1 MKNTTS
7 IGMFAAIAFAVGV
20 AGISFSDG
28 SLKLQDDTPA
38 STMDGGSI
46 TGHIEIIH
54 TDQDGNIRAYMQT
67 DNAIVNDGRN
77 CAAAALFGANTGC
90 TDSTPGPYNVIGL
103 GNGTALSGSTSQLEL
118 NGAITGDGLG
128 RVVANL
134 GTFTNSTNDSDPA
147 IQRITY
153 QFTYTGSQ
161 SSNPI
166 NQAGLFNTTSASPSS
181 AFALKNFPSTVNMN
195 TNDQLTVNWDI
206 TIDGT
211 DAYS

>member
-1 MKNTTS
+1 MKKTTS
-7 IGMFAAIAFAVGV
+7 VGMFVAIAFAVGMV
-20 AGISFSDG
+20 GINFSDG
-28 SLKLQDDTPA
+28 SLKLQSDTPA

-77 CAAAALFGANTGC
+77 CTAAALFGANTGC
-90 TDSTPGPYNVIGL
+90 TDTTPGPYNVIGL
-103 GNGTALSGSTSQLEL
+103 GNGTALSGSTSQLLLSGE
-118 NGAITGDGLG
+118 ITGDGLG
-128 RVVANL
+128 RTVASL
-134 GTFTNSTNDSDPA
+134 GTFTNATADSAPA
-147 IQRITY
+147 VQRITY

-166 NQAGLFNTTSASPSS
+166 NQAGLFNGTGSPTST
-181 AFALKNFPSTVNMN
+181 FALKNFPSAVNMN

>member
-1 MKNTTS
+1 MKKTTS
-7 IGMFAAIAFAVGV
+7 VGMFAAIVFAVGM

-28 SLKLQDDTPA
+28 SLKLQDNTPA

-54 TDQDGNIRAYMQT
+54 TDKDGNIRAYMQT

-77 CAAAALFGANTGC
+77 CTAAVLFGYNTGC
-90 TDSTPGPYNVIGL
+90 TDTTPGPYTVIGL
-103 GNGTALSGSTSQLEL
+103 GNGTALSGSTSQLLL
-118 NGAITGDGLG
+118 NGEITGDGLS
-128 RVVANL
+128 RVAGTL
-134 GTFTNSTNDSDPA
+134 GTFTNATADSAPA
-147 IQRITY
+147 VQRISTV
-153 QFTYTGSQ
+153 FTWGGVTANSV
-161 SSNPI
+161 
-166 NQAGLFNTTSASPSS
+166 NQAGLFNTTSGTTST
-181 AFALKNFPSTVNMN
+181 FALKNFPSTVVMN

>member
-1 MKNTTS
+1 MRNTTS

-54 TDQDGNIRAYMQT
+54 TDQDGNILAYMQT

-77 CAAAALFGANTGC
+77 CTAAVLFGANTGC
-90 TDSTPGPYNVIGL
+90 TDTTPGPYNVIGL
-103 GNGTALSGSTSQLEL
+103 GNGTALSGSTSQLL
-118 NGAITGDGLG
+118 VNGETTGDGLQ
-128 RVVANL
+128 RVTGTL
-134 GTFTNSTNDSDPA
+134 GTFTNATADSAPA
-147 IQRITY
+147 VQRISNI
-153 QFTYTGSQ
+153 FTYSGSQ
-161 SSNPI
+161 LSNPI
-166 NQAGLFNTTSASPSS
+166 NQAGLFNTTSGTTST
-181 AFALKNFPSTVNMN
+181 FALKNFPTTVNMN
-195 TNDQLTVNWDI
+195 SGDQLTVNWDI

-211 DAYS
+211 DVYN